1 MNWKTAKKI
10 RSILLVVA
18 IITLVVGLYK
28 TNDYKKVAAHDPDD
42 IKIEIVSC
50 ESKYDDRN
58 YYVYMD
64 FEIKN
69 KTKETID
76 YIAVTTYFKD
86 KNGKSIGTMSS
97 EFGTPYGNGALNL
110 EKGDKVIEST
120 YLDEYKTSTHMDN
133 MFVELYENGIEDMEI
148 TFEITSVRWADDY
161 SYYR

>member
-10 RSILLVVA
+10 RTILLVIA
-18 IITLVVGLYK
+18 CIAVVIGFNK
-28 TNDYKKVAAHDPDD
+28 AKIHGEKAAHDPDD
-42 IKIEIVSC
+42 IKMEIVAC

-64 FEIKN
+64 YEIKN
-69 KTKETID
+69 KTKETVD

-86 KNGKSIGTMSS
+86 KNGKSIGTMTS

-110 EKGDKVIEST
+110 SKGDKVIEST
-120 YLDEYKTSTHMDN
+120 YLDEYKTSTNMSE
-133 MFVELYENGIEDMEI
+133 MFVYLYENGIEDVEI